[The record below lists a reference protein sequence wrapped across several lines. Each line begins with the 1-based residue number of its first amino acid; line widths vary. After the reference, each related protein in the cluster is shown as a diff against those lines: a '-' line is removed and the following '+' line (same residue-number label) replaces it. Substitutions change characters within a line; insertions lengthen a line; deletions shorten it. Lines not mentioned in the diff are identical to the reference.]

1 MFERFT
7 KPAREVVVAAQE
19 EARGLGHAWVGTEH
33 LLLAV
38 LRRPQDPGA
47 ATLARL
53 GVTAETCRHAVTTL
67 VVRDADTL
75 DAQDAEALKTF
86 GIDLEEIRR
95 RTDATFGKGA
105 LDGPADPG
113 EERPRRLLPFA
124 RGRRGRGR
132 TPSVDGHIPFTPRA
146 KKALELS
153 LREAIAVK
161 DRHIGVEHLVLALL
175 RSDDR
180 LTRALL
186 DHLGVEPGP
195 VRDVVLA
202 DLHRAA

>member
-7 KPAREVVVAAQE
+7 KSARDVVVHAQE
-19 EARGLGHAWVGTEH
+19 EARELGHGWIGTEH

-38 LRRPQDPGA
+38 LRSPQEPGA
-47 ATLARL
+47 TTLSRL
-53 GVTAETCRHAVTTL
+53 GVTAQNCRDAVTTL
-67 VVRDADTL
+67 VVRDADAL

-95 RTDATFGKGA
+95 HTEATFGAGA
-105 LDGPADPG
+105 LDRAADPG
-113 EERPRRLLPFA
+113 ERKRRLLPF
-124 RGRRGRGR
+124 GRRGAR
-132 TPSVDGHIPFTPRA
+132 THAPDGHIPFTPRA

-161 DRHIGVEHLVLALL
+161 DGRIGVAHMVLALL

-180 LTRALL
+180 LTQDLFAQ
-186 DHLGVEPGP
+186 LGVDPGT
-195 VRDVVLA
+195 VRGLVLA
-202 DLHRAA
+202 DLPRAA